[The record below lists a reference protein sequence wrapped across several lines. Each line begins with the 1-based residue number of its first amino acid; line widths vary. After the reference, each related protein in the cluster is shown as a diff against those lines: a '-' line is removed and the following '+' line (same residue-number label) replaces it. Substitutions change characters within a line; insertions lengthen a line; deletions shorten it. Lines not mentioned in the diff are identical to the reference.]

1 MLIPISA
8 TTAEP
13 SHSANST
20 KERKKMDSGSDRQLG
35 ADVSMAAQTSRSFI
49 SGASDRPVRCRPIA
63 SEWFSSIHGG
73 GRTRHRGNPE
83 ERRGPTVMLRCDQ
96 GALPVTEQTQLPY
109 SSEIKIELPGGA
121 TTADMQ
127 CDGKFRLQEALKQTL
142 CQHRLGTNAAFFRW
156 LSADHGV
163 PDQRSR
169 CSALY

>member
-1 MLIPISA
+1 
-8 TTAEP
+8 
-13 SHSANST
+13 
-20 KERKKMDSGSDRQLG
+20 MDSGSDRQLG

-63 SEWFSSIHGG
+63 REWFSSIHGG

-121 TTADMQ
+121 TTGVMHACEHDIHMTNLIGTAQYKAEHRDLWSGTPWSADNQ
-127 CDGKFRLQEALKQTL
+127 RK
-142 CQHRLGTNAAFFRW
+142 NAA
-156 LSADHGV
+156 LV
-163 PDQRSR
+163 PRR
-169 CSALY
+169 C